1 MHKNNKTIS
10 RQLKSAFAA
19 WAAGLYII
27 GTGATAYALPEG
39 GQVAAGQAAI
49 TTAGSTMTIAQQTAQ
64 AIINW
69 QNFGIGSGKLSI
81 SISPTAS
88 PCC

>member
-49 TTAGSTMTIAQQTAQ
+49 TTAGRTSALA
-64 AIINW
+64 A
-69 QNFGIGSGKLSI
+69 GKLSI

>member
-1 MHKNNKTIS
+1 MEKKNKIIS

-69 QNFGIGSGKLSI
+69 QNFGIGSGEAVHI
-81 SISPTAS
+81 NQPTAR

>member
-1 MHKNNKTIS
+1 MEKKNKTIS

-49 TTAGSTMTIAQQTAQ
+49 TT
-64 AIINW
+64 
-69 QNFGIGSGKLSI
+69 
-81 SISPTAS
+81 P
-88 PCC
+88 

>member
-1 MHKNNKTIS
+1 MEKKNKIIS

-64 AIINW
+64 AIIN
-69 QNFGIGSGKLSI
+69 
-81 SISPTAS
+81 
-88 PCC
+88 

>member
-1 MHKNNKTIS
+1 MNTMHKNNKTIS

-49 TTAGSTMTIAQQTAQ
+49 TTA
-64 AIINW
+64 
-69 QNFGIGSGKLSI
+69 
-81 SISPTAS
+81 AS
-88 PCC
+88 

>member
-64 AIINW
+64 AIIN
-69 QNFGIGSGKLSI
+69 
-81 SISPTAS
+81 
-88 PCC
+88 

>member
-1 MHKNNKTIS
+1 MNTMHKNNKTIS

-39 GQVAAGQAAI
+39 GQVAAGPLSTGRTSALAA
-49 TTAGSTMTIAQQTAQ
+49 
-64 AIINW
+64 
-69 QNFGIGSGKLSI
+69 GKLSI
-81 SISPTAS
+81 SISPTVR